1 MLNTFFDHFRR
12 LNFQVLKDHCVKN
25 VQIRSFFWS
34 AFSYIR
40 IEDRKIRTRKNS
52 VFGLFSRSEL
62 NDNGDDKFRSSHPE
76 VFLGKGV
83 PKICRK
89 LREHSCQSV
98 LSIKLQSNWMAA
110 SISWLYISSQWR
122 CSVKK
127 GVLENYAIFT
137 GKKLC
142 WSLFLIKL
150 LQQLRT
156 APSTYTISTI
166 ITLFRNFSSQ
176 LFQSQR

>member
-1 MLNTFFDHFRR
+1 MTSIIYYNWTNEH
-12 LNFQVLKDHCVKN
+12 
-25 VQIRSFFWS
+25 W
-34 AFSYIR
+34 
-40 IEDRKIRTRKNS
+40 
-52 VFGLFSRSEL
+52 LFIIL
-62 NDNGDDKFRSSHPE
+62 FRSSHPE

-83 PKICRK
+83 LKICRK
-89 LREHSCQSV
+89 LREHSCQSAI
-98 LSIKLQSNWMAA
+98 SIKLQSNWMAA
-110 SISWLYISSQWR
+110 SISWLCISSQWR

-156 APSTYTISTI
+156 APSTYTINTI
-166 ITLFRNFSSQ
+166 ITLFRNFISQ
-176 LFQSQR
+176 LFQSQRWICFIPHTRW